1 MQILPEEGPAAFGP
15 ENDTRV
21 ISVDELVSVATGTSA
36 LPIISSLNFGC
47 AVGAI
52 LFVDWVPGPDV
63 VKFLLAVSAALSLFS
78 TTFALLEVYYI
89 HMVVGRS
96 TRQNNSAAQNARF
109 SALSMTV
116 RKFTP
121 LRTAA
126 RHALWFGVVSL
137 IIACAILVW
146 SIGGIWNK
154 LSGVALVVGSAAVPI
169 TVWLF
174 RSEYRLLLAD
184 SEVVVEVVEPRSNWQ
199 QTRSNWRRSLAFGL
213 DESSLGL

>member
-116 RKFTP
+116 RKFT
-121 LRTAA
+121 
-126 RHALWFGVVSL
+126 LWFGVVSL

-174 RSEYRLLLAD
+174 RSEYRKLLAD
-184 SEVVVEVVEPRSNWQ
+184 S
-199 QTRSNWRRSLAFGL
+199 
-213 DESSLGL
+213 